1 MQEVSEKPLE
11 EARREIPDKLG
22 LAFKT
27 KQNPNKQ
34 TLKKKKTCFFLPS
47 SYAAAPKREALDY
60 HHLHF
65 IPVLLQY

>member
-34 TLKKKKTCFFLPS
+34 TLKKKKKPVFS
-47 SYAAAPKREALDY
+47 SPPAMQLHPKEK
-60 HHLHF
+60 H
-65 IPVLLQY
+65 